1 MVGQTLVVQEMPQN
15 SRSTAGKAQA
25 SGESFAR
32 SPANP
37 VTKQAQNAGRT
48 PRLSRTRSD

>member
-1 MVGQTLVVQEMPQN
+1 MIGQTLMAQEMPQN
-15 SRSTAGKAQA
+15 SRSTADKAQA
-25 SGESFAR
+25 SGESFGR

-37 VTKQAQNAGRT
+37 VPKQAQNAGRT